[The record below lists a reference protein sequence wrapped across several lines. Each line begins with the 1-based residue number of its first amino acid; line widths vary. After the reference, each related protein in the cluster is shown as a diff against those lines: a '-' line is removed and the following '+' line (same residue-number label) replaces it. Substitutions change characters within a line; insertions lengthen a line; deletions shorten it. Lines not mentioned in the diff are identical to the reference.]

1 MTALTNLLSAIASV
15 FTTYVPAL
23 ATGIYTMFINTFCEV
38 SEAGAVSG
46 LNALGYVAVGFIG
59 LGIVSGLVA
68 TVLGVLRI
76 KRKKGKKSRR
86 RK

>member
-1 MTALTNLLSAIASV
+1 MTALTNMLSALGSV
-15 FTTYVPAL
+15 FTTYIPAL
-23 ATGIYTMFINTFCEV
+23 ATGIYEMFINTFCEV
-38 SEAGAVSG
+38 SEGAVSG
-46 LNALGYVAVGFIG
+46 LNALGYVGVGFIG